1 VKNTIKSAAEISL
14 LFEKAKRINTG
25 HLIALI
31 ADVNERRGLRGRVAF
46 IAGKKL
52 GSAPQRN
59 KAKRIMRE
67 AAQKVGAPWP
77 GKDVVFLA
85 KTQLLSADLVS
96 VTKDVSKIKQEI
108 ERDDKKECLKGRVK
122 RERN

>member
-1 VKNTIKSAAEISL
+1 VRGVKNTIKSAAEITL

-31 ADVNERRGLRGRVAF
+31 ADVNERRGPRGRVAF

-52 GSAPQRN
+52 GNAPQRN

-67 AAQKVGAPWP
+67 AARNVGAPWP
-77 GKDVVFLA
+77 GKDVIFLA
-85 KTQLLSADLVS
+85 KSQLLSTDLVG
-96 VTKDVSKIKQEI
+96 VTKDVSKIKYEI
-108 ERDDKKECLKGRVK
+108 EQDNKKTVKRDDGK
-122 RERN
+122 